1 MTTNLAA
8 GPLPRPT
15 PWRRLAATGLLALL
29 CAGLAATFT
38 TTGAQAQAQAQGG
51 KARAVPEPLPPDP
64 PLGTLPRIDAK
75 HGQRV
80 YVIDLAISHISDGR
94 IRVLDAISGRFL
106 GMVSTAYVG
115 NMALSPQRD
124 TLYVATTHL
133 SRSTRGD
140 RADVLEVYGADDLA
154 FKYEVLLPAKRAQ
167 ALNYRWLVSTS
178 ANGRF
183 VFVQNATPAT
193 SVTVV
198 DLQTRSVAAEVP
210 TPGCWGALPAAGH
223 PSRFSTLCG
232 DGTMATVT
240 LDESGKPA
248 DRQVSAKLFDADA
261 DAWFH
266 NAERVGDRYWY
277 VSFQGKVTELDL
289 GGAVAQVKATHDLI
303 ATPAERKAGWRPGG
317 YQVAAVDPSGRYLV
331 AGMHSKGGEGS
342 HKLPAEK
349 LFVLDLATGKRLPS
363 LPGNM
368 AIAMT
373 FSASGQRLHVL
384 DGATNT
390 LHVMGWKDGRTTR
403 TLAKLAGVGE
413 TITQLE
419 SHD

>member
-1 MTTNLAA
+1 MTTFLPA

-15 PWRRLAATGLLALL
+15 SWRRLAATGLLALVT
-29 CAGLAATFT
+29 A
-38 TTGAQAQAQAQGG
+38 TGATAQAG

-64 PLGTLPRIDAK
+64 PLTTLPRIDAK
-75 HGQRV
+75 HAQRV

-115 NMALSPQRD
+115 NMALSPKRD
-124 TLYVATTHL
+124 ELYVATTHL
-133 SRSTRGD
+133 SRSYRGD

-210 TPGCWGALPAAGH
+210 TPGCWGALPSSSH

-277 VSFQGKVTELDL
+277 VSFQSKVTELDL

-390 LHVMGWKDGRTTR
+390 LHVLGWKDGRTTR
-403 TLAKLAGVGE
+403 TLAKLAAVGE